1 MNASRAAEPLAAGAV
16 WDEDGEDEPVWD
28 GEPAGE
34 LDEPVAELVW
44 DGEPVAE
51 LDAGAAADDEPEP
64 DGDGDTGASLGV
76 LVGFVPE
83 DAEDAGALGE
93 AEPDELEDPDGD
105 GDGDGDFDVDVGVGV
120 GEGEGEA
127 AAGSTMHL
135 VSVFASALAEVPRLA
150 APFIV
155 SAFIVPACA
164 APGQPASTP
173 RVRDPP
179 ATRLSA
185 AARTCVRRMKTACL
199 RCSSRL
205 LRALYGVRR
214 RLGDGWV

>member
-1 MNASRAAEPLAAGAV
+1 M
-16 WDEDGEDEPVWD
+16 
-28 GEPAGE
+28 
-34 LDEPVAELVW
+34 AELVW

-64 DGDGDTGASLGV
+64 DDGDTGASLGL
-76 LVGFVPE
+76 LVGLVPE

-93 AEPDELEDPDGD
+93 AEPDELEEPEGD
-105 GDGDGDFDVDVGVGV
+105 GDGDGDFDVGVGV

-135 VSVFASALAEVPRLA
+135 VSVFVAALAEVPGLA
-150 APFIV
+150 AAFIV

-185 AARTCVRRMKTACL
+185 AARTCARRMKTACL

-205 LRALYGVRR
+205 LRALCGVRR